1 MDNEE
6 TDSENYQ
13 LRECKKLTKRP
24 FNDQDLDI
32 RLHGDSKRSTHID
45 LYLDAQGWMMAPYL
59 HGEGDVLYPG
69 S

>member
-1 MDNEE
+1 M
-6 TDSENYQ
+6 
-13 LRECKKLTKRP
+13 KLAYFLNKIMR